1 MTWWLAFFLRV
12 WPSVVVVAFSSHAR
26 IWGECST
33 IHSPPALY
41 FIYLFIYLFHFGRMF
56 DHLFPVCA
64 LFYLFIYFIL
74 GECLTIHF
82 QPPLCFILF
91 IHFIY
96 FEVEIRSRPLIL
108 LFMPGS
114 VHSGS
119 ASCDDCCRMFP
130 DKLRVSSFPDRF
142 PTLCLD
148 SDIAH
153 SDFDLPQWGA
163 ADAEIK
169 SPICW

>member
-1 MTWWLAFFLRV
+1 MLPLFLYFFIIYLL
-12 WPSVVVVAFSSHAR
+12 VVVAFSSLAK

-74 GECLTIHF
+74 GECLTI
-82 QPPLCFILF
+82 
-91 IHFIY
+91 IY

-142 PTLCLD
+142 CL
-148 SDIAH
+148 
-153 SDFDLPQWGA
+153 LYT
-163 ADAEIK
+163 
-169 SPICW
+169 SPSPRDMTISRMPSSA